1 MLQLPKSVKRG
12 WFVNAYSSILFL
24 LILDITKT
32 KRQMD
37 NQLVIVSVMVIYIT
51 LLISWGIFQGR
62 KVKTGS
68 DYAIAGRKLPGWV
81 AALSE
86 RATGESSWA
95 LLGLPG
101 AAYAMGLTEIW
112 TAIGCVTG
120 IIVAWA
126 LLAWRLRDEAEK
138 YNVTT
143 FTEYLAAK
151 HGESGRLLRIISSLA
166 IVFFFFFYVGAQFLG
181 GGKTLH
187 TLFGLSPGT
196 GILITAAVIVPY
208 TVYGGFRSVVYTDVV
223 QGIMM
228 IITLIIGPIVGVFYI
243 MNNPDV
249 FSHDI
254 TGALIKSGD
263 SYISFTGAAKGFG
276 AGLLI
281 TGGFS
286 WFFGYLGGQ
295 PQLSL
300 RFMAIKDSK
309 QAKKARNIGIAWTI
323 VAYIGA
329 LMLGWIGIAIFGPAG
344 LSDPE
349 YVMPSVILKLF
360 PPVIAALLI
369 TGAIAAMISTAD
381 SLLILSATELSESII
396 KKKRSKGNEESP
408 ASDLKRH
415 RLTTALIAV
424 VALALSYVSPSKLIF
439 TLVSYVWAGIGC
451 TFSVVILFTLFWKRF
466 HGRAAII
473 TIISGILFTVIWISG
488 GFEQNY
494 KVSDEKTEFLI
505 EQNIIGIAE
514 KEALLNVEG
523 RKYIS
528 LSRFESAVRE
538 TLKEYNTSENLPVI
552 ISAYTTKGIP
562 ARLTTFLVCLVV
574 ALLSTY
580 FVRPSLPSHP

>member
-1 MLQLPKSVKRG
+1 
-12 WFVNAYSSILFL
+12 
-24 LILDITKT
+24 
-32 KRQMD
+32 MD
-37 NQLVIVSVMVIYIT
+37 NQVIILAVMVIYIT
-51 LLISWGIFQGR
+51 LLITWGIFQGR

-101 AAYAMGLTEIW
+101 AAYAMGLTEVW
-112 TAIGCVTG
+112 TALGCVAG

-143 FTEYLAAK
+143 FTEYIAAK
-151 HGESGRLLRIISSLA
+151 HGQRGKILRSISSLV

-181 GGKTLH
+181 GGKILH
-187 TLFGLSPGT
+187 TLFGLKPGV
-196 GILITAAVIVPY
+196 GILITAVVIVPY
-208 TVYGGFRSVVYTDVV
+208 TIYGGFRSVVYTDVI
-223 QGIMM
+223 QGILM
-228 IITLIIGPIVGVFYI
+228 IITLIIGPIVGIFYI

-249 FSHDI
+249 FSSDI
-254 TGALIKSGD
+254 AGALFKSGS
-263 SYISFTGAAKGFG
+263 SYNSLTGTAKGFG

-295 PQLSL
+295 PQLSV
-300 RFMAIKDSK
+300 RFMAIRDSV
-309 QAKKARNIGIAWTI
+309 QAKKASKIGIAWTI

-329 LMLGWIGIAIFGPAG
+329 LMLGWIGLAIFGPTG
-344 LSDPE
+344 LNDPE
-349 YVMPSVILKLF
+349 YVMPSVILVLF
-360 PPVIAALLI
+360 PKAIAALLI

-381 SLLILSATELSESII
+381 SLLIISATELSESFL
-396 KKKRSKGNEESP
+396 KKKRREGSDVSP
-408 ASDLKRH
+408 AKELRGH
-415 RLTTALIAV
+415 RITTALIAII
-424 VALALSYVSPSKLIF
+424 ALVLSYISPSKLIF

-451 TFSVVILFTLFWKRF
+451 TFSVVILFSLFWKRF

-473 TIISGILFTVIWISG
+473 TIISGLLFTIIWISG

-494 KVSDEKTEFLI
+494 KVTTEKTEFLL
-505 EQNIIGIAE
+505 EQNIISLNE
-514 KEALLNVEG
+514 KESLRNVEG

-528 LSRFESAVRE
+528 ISRFESAVE
-538 TLKEYNTSENLPVI
+538 EALNGSDATESLSI
-552 ISAYTTKGIP
+552 ITSAYTEKGIP
-562 ARLTTFLVCLVV
+562 ARLTTFLVCLIV
-574 ALLSTY
+574 AVFSTY
-580 FVRPSLPSHP
+580 LIRP